1 MRLYRFGSDPFRPP
15 DQEFNGRGGVLN
27 AGRWHFKGTPCVYTS
42 LSQSLALLEVLVHR
56 RPKEPTAYPLYIAEV
71 PDRFLQV
78 LHPTAYPEFWRSL
91 YPSPSTQRLGTG
103 WLKSKAAVGLIV
115 PSVILPGQY
124 NCLLNPESPDYS
136 HLTLEG
142 PIITLVDPRL
152 LYPGTP

>member
-1 MRLYRFGSDPFRPP
+1 MRLYRFGTEPFRPP

-27 AGRWHFKGTPCVYTS
+27 AGRWHLKGTPCVYAS
-42 LSQSLALLEVLVHR
+42 LSQPLALLEVLVHR

-78 LHPTAYPEFWRSL
+78 LHPTAYPEAWRSL
-91 YPSPSTQRLGTG
+91 YPSASTQRLGTR
-103 WLKSKAAVGLIV
+103 WLQSKGAVGLIV
-115 PSVILPGQY
+115 PSVILPERY

-136 HLTLEG
+136 HLTIEG
-142 PIITLVDPRL
+142 PVMTLVDPRL

>member
-1 MRLYRFGSDPFRPP
+1 VRLYRFGTDPFRSP
-15 DQEFNGRGGVLN
+15 DQEFNGRGGVLY
-27 AGRWHFKGTPCVYTS
+27 AGRWHFKGTPCVYAS

-56 RPKEPTAYPLYIAEV
+56 RPKEPTAYPLYVAEV
-71 PDRFLQV
+71 PERFLQV

-103 WLKSKAAVGLIV
+103 WLKSKGAVGLIV

-124 NCLLNPESPDYS
+124 NCLLNPESPDYP
-136 HLTLEG
+136 HVTVEG
-142 PIITLVDPRL
+142 PLMTLVDPRL